1 MEAFCGRFLQKV
13 FVKDFAAEGFRKVSG
28 RIPEGS
34 GPSAL
39 SFPNSER
46 FLQKVFAEGSAEGF
60 CGRFCGRFPEGFSR
74 KVQKL
79 VSSINI
85 VLIRQPQNKCV
96 ADSNNL
102 LG

>member
-1 MEAFCGRFLQKV
+1 M
-13 FVKDFAAEGFRKVSG
+13 KDFAAEGFRKVSG

-46 FLQKVFAEGSAEGF
+46 FLQKVFAEGSVESF

-85 VLIRQPQNKCV
+85 VILIFNCFELEQKWQWANKKKKHPHFM
-96 ADSNNL
+96 L
-102 LG
+102 